1 MTSPAMTDRLKQM
14 RDQID
19 TIDSELLKLVSAR
32 ADLARQIGQLKG
44 GMAYRPEREA
54 QVLARLC
61 KANSGPLANEQI
73 ARLFTEIMSLCRALE
88 QPLTVAYLGPRGTF
102 SEEATLKRFGS
113 MVTTLACDSI
123 DDVFRKVESGAASYG
138 VVPVEN
144 STEGAV
150 GRTLDLL
157 LQTPL
162 RVCGEVQLPIHQ
174 FLLALHNDLAHI
186 NKIYSHPQSFAQCHE
201 WLNANLPHLSGAA
214 RVNAASNADAARL
227 AAEDENAAAV
237 AGKKAAE
244 VFGLSICAGNIEDD
258 PKNTTRF
265 LVIGAQDIAI
275 SGKDK
280 TSLAMSVKNRPGA
293 IHELLAPLAQYGV
306 SMSRLE
312 SRPSRTG
319 LWEYVFFVDIEGH
332 QHDER
337 VAQALAELHE
347 KAAFLKILGSYP
359 AA

>member
-1 MTSPAMTDRLKQM
+1 MTDQLKQL

-19 TIDSELLKLVSAR
+19 AIDSELLKLVSTR
-32 ADLARQIGQLKG
+32 ADLARQIGQLKN
-44 GMAYRPEREA
+44 GMVYRPEREA
-54 QVLARLC
+54 QVLARLSEL
-61 KANSGPLANEQI
+61 NSGPLANEQV

-102 SEEATLKRFGS
+102 SEEAALKRFGS
-113 MVTTLACDSI
+113 MVTTLACGSI
-123 DDVFRKVESGAASYG
+123 DEVFRKVESGAAGYG

-157 LQTPL
+157 MQTPL
-162 RVCGEVQLPIHQ
+162 KVCGEVQLPVHQ
-174 FLLALHNDLAHI
+174 FLLARHNDLARI
-186 NKIYSHPQSFAQCHE
+186 NKVYSHPQSFAQCHE

-227 AAEDENAAAV
+227 AAEDEHAAAV

-244 VFGLSICAGNIEDD
+244 VFGLTVCAENIEDD

-265 LVIGAQDIAI
+265 LVIGAQDVAAC
-275 SGKDK
+275 GKDK
-280 TSLAMSVKNRPGA
+280 TSLVMAVKNRPGA

-332 QHDER
+332 QQDEK
-337 VAQALAELHE
+337 VAQALAELRE
-347 KAAFLKILGSYP
+347 KAALLKILGSYP

>member
-1 MTSPAMTDRLKQM
+1 MTDQLKQL

-19 TIDSELLKLVSAR
+19 TIDSELLKLVSTR
-32 ADLARQIGQLKG
+32 ADLARQIGQLKN
-44 GMAYRPEREA
+44 GMVYRPEREA
-54 QVLARLC
+54 QVLTRLS
-61 KANSGPLANEQI
+61 KLNSGPLANEQV

-102 SEEATLKRFGS
+102 SEEAALKRFGS
-113 MVTTLACDSI
+113 MVTTLACGSI
-123 DDVFRKVESGAASYG
+123 DEVFRKVESGAAGYG

-157 LQTPL
+157 MQTPL
-162 RVCGEVQLPIHQ
+162 KVCGEVQLPVHQ
-174 FLLALHNDLAHI
+174 FLLARHNDLARI

-201 WLNANLPHLSGAA
+201 WLNANLPDLSGAA

-227 AAEDENAAAV
+227 AAEDEHAAAV

-244 VFGLSICAGNIEDD
+244 VFGLTVCAENIEDD

-265 LVIGAQDIAI
+265 LVIGAQDVAA

-280 TSLAMSVKNRPGA
+280 TSLVMSVKNRPGA

-332 QHDER
+332 QQDEK
-337 VAQALAELHE
+337 VAQALVELRE
-347 KAAFLKILGSYP
+347 KAALLKILGSYP